1 MSWEDISFF
10 IYPQQHSVEDKNLV
24 DLNHILN
31 LDLTSFLT
39 LGNLLYLVVAWFHQ
53 L

>member
-10 IYPQQHSVEDKNLV
+10 IYSQQHSVKAKSLV
-24 DLNHILN
+24 DLNHILD

-39 LGNLLYLVVAWFHQ
+39 
-53 L
+53 